1 MSNRIVMLSC
11 LLLLGSMATSQA
23 APMDSPDV
31 VYIDGLPC
39 NRACQSYMA
48 WSRNAQPAPREQPV
62 SEQSVQIP
70 PNPAAHR
77 ATATRPE
84 RSKPA
89 AQVGAAKHAAPSST
103 KMPRAAIAKLKS
115 PEKTAAGPDSAQ
127 AKIGESHPASEAA
140 PSSNAAQAKTANS
153 SPTVEAA
160 PSSDAA
166 KAKIA
171 DPSPARSGAGSNEN
185 AVRAQVTA
193 AKAMALRMT
202 VATVAPETERKAN
215 ESERSDRAEAAT
227 PGDAAKT
234 GSTPPNDIHRR
245 VAVLMARPEIK
256 SVSDLTNKDI
266 AVGNAEAASNDGIR
280 AAITAAGATE
290 VQFSEV
296 QTGVIDRVI
305 SGDVPA
311 AVLALVS
318 PEAAEAF
325 PEIAGFRIFKIPL
338 SPQS

>member
-140 PSSNAAQAKTANS
+140 PSSNAAQAKNANS

-160 PSSDAA
+160 PNSDAA

-202 VATVAPETERKAN
+202 VATVAPETER
-215 ESERSDRAEAAT
+215 SDRAEAAT

-234 GSTPPNDIHRR
+234 GSTPPNDIDRR

-305 SGDVPA
+305 AGDVPA